1 MLAKNK
7 NPTLIRKSN
16 YVEGGHDMLDENPG
30 KLFEII
36 NGFVFD
42 LENFDNVEMEK
53 VWEMNLGNQREERL
67 QISSN

>member
-1 MLAKNK
+1 M
-7 NPTLIRKSN
+7 
-16 YVEGGHDMLDENPG
+16 EGGHDMLDENPG

-67 QISSN
+67 